1 MEIDLFGTINLG
13 LALLFSPEVLLYLTI
28 GVIGG
33 LIIGSIPGL
42 NDNIAFA
49 VFIPFAFS
57 MQPHTAMALMVG
69 VYCSTAIGGAIPAIM
84 VRVPGT
90 ASALLTCIDGNAMA
104 RMGKGGQAVGIAV
117 TSSVFGGTTSA
128 LVLCF
133 FAPIL
138 ALFALRFG
146 PVENVSLGIMG
157 LASVVGLIS
166 GGLVKGLIGAIVGLL
181 ISMIGFHFGMERFTL
196 GSVNLFDG
204 VPLVPLLVGL
214 FGITAVMELAE
225 DVIRTRR
232 ANQPIEQI
240 PPFNDVVPSGRM
252 VRRLLPTWLKCSAIG
267 NVIGVI
273 PGAGML
279 MAIYLGYDNAS
290 RSYKRK
296 YANDPTVPKW
306 GEGAPEGVAAPEA
319 ANNAVVASSMVPLLS
334 LGIPG
339 NSVSALFIAALEV
352 QGMTPGPLLFQR
364 NIDIAWMIIL
374 AFVLANVIMGPIAF
388 VTVHGLARLV
398 YKLPKEIL
406 ATAIVLLCLSGA
418 YAVNN
423 DVTSIWVA
431 LIFGVMG
438 YGFRKLSIPLAPIIL
453 AVILG
458 SKIESSFV
466 NSMQI
471 TDGDLLVF
479 FDPVN
484 HPISVILMLLAASFI
499 IGPIIR
505 HRLIRRDS

>member
-1 MEIDLFGTINLG
+1 MEVDLFGTIDQG
-13 LALLFSPEVLLYLTI
+13 LSLLFSPEVLFFLTV

-33 LIIGSIPGL
+33 LIIGAIPGL

-57 MQPHTAMALMVG
+57 MKADTAMALMVG
-69 VYCSTAIGGAIPAIM
+69 VYCSAAIGGAVPAIM

-90 ASALLTCIDGNAMA
+90 ASALLTCIDGNAMT
-104 RMGKGGQAVGIAV
+104 RQGKAGQAVGIAV
-117 TSSVFGGTTSA
+117 TSSVFGGFSSA
-128 LVLCF
+128 VVLCF

-138 ALFALRFG
+138 ALFSLRFG

-166 GGLVKGLIGAIVGLL
+166 GGLIKGLISAVIGLL
-181 ISMIGFHFGMERFTL
+181 ISMIGYHFGMERFTM
-196 GSVNLFDG
+196 GSVHLFDG

-225 DVIRTRR
+225 DVIKAKR
-232 ANQPIEQI
+232 ANQPIIDI
-240 PPFNDVVPSGRM
+240 PPLKDVIPSVGL
-252 VRRLLPTWLKCSAIG
+252 VKRLLPTWLKCSAIG

-296 YANDPTVPKW
+296 YANDPTAPKW

-319 ANNAVVASSMVPLLS
+319 ANNAVVASSMVPLLA

-339 NSVSALFIAALEV
+339 NSVSALFIAALQV

-374 AFVLANVIMGPIAF
+374 AFVLANIIMGPVAF
-388 VTVHGLARLV
+388 FTVHGLSRLV

-423 DVTSIWVA
+423 DLASIWVA

-458 SKIESSFV
+458 NKIENSFV
-466 NSMQI
+466 NSMQL
-471 TDGDLLVF
+471 TDGNIFVF
-479 FDPVN
+479 LDPVN
-484 HPISVILMLLAASFI
+484 HPISVVLMLIAISFI
-499 IGPIIR
+499 VGP
-505 HRLIRRDS
+505 LIRQRFAK

>member
-1 MEIDLFGTINLG
+1 
-13 LALLFSPEVLLYLTI
+13 
-28 GVIGG
+28 
-33 LIIGSIPGL
+33 
-42 NDNIAFA
+42 
-49 VFIPFAFS
+49 
-57 MQPHTAMALMVG
+57 
-69 VYCSTAIGGAIPAIM
+69 
-84 VRVPGT
+84 
-90 ASALLTCIDGNAMA
+90 
-104 RMGKGGQAVGIAV
+104 MGKGGQAVGIAV

-133 FAPIL
+133 FAPVL

-146 PVENVSLGIMG
+146 PAENVSLGIMG

-181 ISMIGFHFGMERFTL
+181 ISMVGFHFGMERFTL
-196 GSVNLFDG
+196 GSVHLFDG

-232 ANQPIEQI
+232 ANRPIEQI
-240 PPFNDVVPSGRM
+240 PPFNDVIPSGRM
-252 VRRLLPTWLKCSAIG
+252 VKRLLPTWLKCSAIG

-290 RSYKRK
+290 RSYRRK
-296 YANDPTVPKW
+296 YANDPTAPKW

-388 VTVHGLARLV
+388 FTVHGLARLV

-466 NSMQI
+466 NAMQI

-484 HPISVILMLLAASFI
+484 HPISVILMVLAASFI
-499 IGPIIR
+499 VGPIIR
-505 HRLIRRDS
+505 HRLIRKDG

>member
-1 MEIDLFGTINLG
+1 MGVDLVGSIGLG
-13 LALLFSPEVLLYLTI
+13 LSLLFSPEVLFFLTL

-57 MQPHTAMALMVG
+57 MEAPPAMALMVG
-69 VYCSTAIGGAIPAIM
+69 VYCSCAIGGAIPAIM

-90 ASALLTCIDGNAMA
+90 ASALITCIDGNAMA
-104 RMGKGGQAVGIAV
+104 RKGKAGQAVGIAV
-117 TSSVFGGTTSA
+117 TSSVFGGFTSA

-166 GGLVKGLIGAIVGLL
+166 GGLVKGCISAVIGLL
-181 ISMIGFHFGMERFTL
+181 ISMIGFHFGMERFTM
-196 GSVNLFDG
+196 GSVHLFDG

-214 FGITAVMELAE
+214 FGITAVMELVE
-225 DVIRTRR
+225 DVIKSKR
-232 ANQPIEQI
+232 ANKPIEEI
-240 PPFNDVVPSGRM
+240 PALKNVVPSFGL
-252 VRRLLPTWLKCSAIG
+252 VKRLMPTWLKCSAIG

-290 RSYKRK
+290 RSYKKK
-296 YANDPTVPKW
+296 YGKDPKATKW
-306 GEGAPEGVAAPEA
+306 GEGVPEGVAAPEA

-374 AFVLANVIMGPIAF
+374 AFVLANIIMGPIAF
-388 VTVHGLARLV
+388 FTVHGLSRLV

-423 DVTSIWVA
+423 NIMSIWVA

-438 YGFRKLSIPLAPIIL
+438 YGFSKLSIPLAPIIL

-458 SKIESSFV
+458 NKIENSFV

-471 TDGDLLVF
+471 NDGNLLVF

-484 HPISVILMLLAASFI
+484 HPISVTLLAVAATFV
-499 IGPIIR
+499 IGPLVR
-505 HRLIRRDS
+505 SYLSARKA